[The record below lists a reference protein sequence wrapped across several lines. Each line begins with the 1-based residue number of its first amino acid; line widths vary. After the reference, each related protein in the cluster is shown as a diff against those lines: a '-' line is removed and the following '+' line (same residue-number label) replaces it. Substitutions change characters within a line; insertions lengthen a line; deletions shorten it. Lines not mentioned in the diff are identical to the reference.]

1 MTEYVNEREKR
12 KGLIL
17 SGFMKN
23 QSDKTLKDLINSNS
37 MYSKEAFDELEKRA
51 KQNKNTSHFRV

>member
-1 MTEYVNEREKR
+1 MTEYVNERENK

-17 SGFMKN
+17 SGFMRN
-23 QSDKTLKDLINSNS
+23 QSDETLKDLINGNS
-37 MYSKEAFDELEKRA
+37 KYSKEAFDELEMRA

>member
-1 MTEYVNEREKR
+1 MVEYVNDIKNK

-17 SGFMKN
+17 SGFMRN
-23 QSDKTLKDLINSNS
+23 QSDETLKDLIQSNSN
-37 MYSKEAFDELEKRA
+37 YSKEAFDELEIRA

>member
-1 MTEYVNEREKR
+1 MVEYVNDIKNK

-17 SGFMKN
+17 SGFMRN
-23 QSDKTLKDLINSNS
+23 QSDETLKDLIQSNSN
-37 MYSKEAFDELEKRA
+37 YSKEAFNELEIRA

>member
-1 MTEYVNEREKR
+1 MTEYVNERENM

-23 QSDKTLKDLINSNS
+23 KSDETLKDLINSNS
-37 MYSKEAFDELEKRA
+37 KYSKDAFDELEMRA

>member
-1 MTEYVNEREKR
+1 MTEYVNERENE

-17 SGFMKN
+17 SGFMRN
-23 QSDKTLKDLINSNS
+23 QSDETLKDLINSNS
-37 MYSKEAFDELEKRA
+37 IYSKEAFDELEMRA

>member
-1 MTEYVNEREKR
+1 MTEYVNQRENM

-17 SGFMKN
+17 SGFMRN
-23 QSDKTLKDLINSNS
+23 QSDETLKDLIQSNSN
-37 MYSKEAFDELEKRA
+37 YSKEAFAELEMRA

>member
-1 MTEYVNEREKR
+1 MAEYVNEIENK

-17 SGFMKN
+17 SGFMRN
-23 QSDKTLKDLINSNS
+23 QSDETLKNLIQSNSN
-37 MYSKEAFDELEKRA
+37 YSKEAFDELETRA